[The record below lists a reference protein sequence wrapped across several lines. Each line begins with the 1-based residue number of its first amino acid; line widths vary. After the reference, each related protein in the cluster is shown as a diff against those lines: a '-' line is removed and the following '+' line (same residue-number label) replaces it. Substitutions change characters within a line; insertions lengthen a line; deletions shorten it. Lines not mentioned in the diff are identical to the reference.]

1 MAAQIDPESLQ
12 RSTEQTPLLAEQP
25 QDSARD
31 EADNEAEPEP
41 TPKRPKSWYAWRIF
55 WAVLAIVILAVFIK
69 GWVDS
74 DSKEVNYC
82 CLKFTREEFTNAF
95 SLISKKPSRGHLG
108 VVSAAQQLWCCK
120 CCFSW

>member
-25 QDSARD
+25 SDSARD

-41 TPKRPKSWYAWRIF
+41 TPERRPKSWYAWRIF
-55 WAVLAIVILAVFIK
+55 WALLAIAILAVFIK

-74 DSKEVNYC
+74 DSKEVSNC
-82 CLKFTREEFTNAF
+82 RLPEND
-95 SLISKKPSRGHLG
+95 SLMIS
-108 VVSAAQQLWCCK
+108 V
-120 CCFSW
+120 